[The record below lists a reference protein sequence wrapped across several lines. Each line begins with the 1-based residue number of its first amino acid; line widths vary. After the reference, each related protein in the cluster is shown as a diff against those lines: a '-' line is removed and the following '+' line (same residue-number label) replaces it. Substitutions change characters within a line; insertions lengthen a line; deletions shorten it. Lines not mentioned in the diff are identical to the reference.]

1 MCENKPS
8 LQNIATE
15 ATFTHWPLDASVA
28 LQKLVEDSLFFVTDV
43 AMAVLI
49 SEFYHLFSKRE
60 QGVRKVLHELYT
72 LCYFLE
78 ELEAELLICIL
89 FVLIYKLSRYGR
101 H

>member
-1 MCENKPS
+1 M
-8 LQNIATE
+8 
-15 ATFTHWPLDASVA
+15 
-28 LQKLVEDSLFFVTDV
+28 TDV

-49 SEFYHLFSKRE
+49 SEFYHLFSKPE

-72 LCYFLE
+72 SCYFLE